1 MAQQFFT
8 ALPLFVVLFWLML
21 FLLDYKKSDSAKR
34 FLVFFL
40 GVALLNYLAH
50 WHYFNHNYTVYNIL
64 DSVWVFTTL
73 AVYPIY
79 YYYIR
84 LLTTDIKINFK
95 WIWILIPA
103 ILLSLFS
110 AVIYLIMSSEEISIF
125 TQEVLYHS
133 QNSKSEFT
141 KLINL
146 QILRMTLLRIIFT
159 IEVVITLYFG
169 LRLIRSFNEKVKSY
183 YSNIENKELSKIK
196 LILYFLVF
204 TSLISMV
211 SNFVG
216 KNYFTDHSYLLVI
229 PSIAHSFALF
239 GISYV
244 GYRQSFTIHDL
255 KIEKQNGIS
264 VDPEK
269 IDEIF
274 TATQLDRLFSRLES
288 LFNEKQIFK
297 DPELRLNEVARQL
310 GTNRTYVSKL
320 INTRREMS
328 FSDFVN
334 DYRVRYSEMILTSSD
349 YFSLSLEEI
358 ALKSGF
364 SSTSSFYR
372 SFVKKN
378 GIPPGKYRE
387 KKGRIS

>member
-21 FLLDYKKSDSAKR
+21 FLLDYKNSDDAKR

-110 AVIYLIMSSEEISIF
+110 AIIYLMMSREEITIF

-141 KLINL
+141 LLINL
-146 QILRMTLLRIIFT
+146 QILRMTLLQIIFT
-159 IEVVITLYFG
+159 IEVVLTLYFG
-169 LRLIRSFNEKVKSY
+169 LHLIRSFNEKVKSY

-196 LILYFLVF
+196 MILYFFVF
-204 TSLISMV
+204 TSILSMI
-211 SNFVG
+211 SNFIG
-216 KNYFTDHSYLLVI
+216 KNYFADHSSLLAI
-229 PSIAHSFALF
+229 PSITHSIALF

-255 KIEKQNGIS
+255 IKDVHVEVSNESKRQVEPLTKVEFDKLS
-264 VDPEK
+264 LR
-269 IDEIF
+269 
-274 TATQLDRLFSRLES
+274 LDA
-288 LFNEKQIFK
+288 LFNEKHIFK
-297 DPELRLNEVARQL
+297 DPELSLNGVARQL

-320 INTRREMS
+320 INERRNKN
-328 FSDFVN
+328 FCDFVN
-334 DYRVRYSEMILTSSD
+334 DYRVRYSETLLSSSD
-349 YFSLSLEEI
+349 HLTLSLEEV

-364 SSTSSFYR
+364 SNNSSFYR
-372 SFVKKN
+372 AFVKKN
-378 GIPPGKYRE
+378 GIPPGKYRQKNWE
-387 KKGRIS
+387 LS